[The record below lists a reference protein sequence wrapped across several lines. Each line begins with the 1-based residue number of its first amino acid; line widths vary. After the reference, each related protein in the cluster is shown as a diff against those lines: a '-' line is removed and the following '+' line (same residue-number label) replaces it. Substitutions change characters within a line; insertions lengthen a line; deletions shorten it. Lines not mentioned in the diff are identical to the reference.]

1 MSITGIISEYNP
13 FHNGHKYLIQKHKE
27 NFPDSYFIAVMSGN
41 FTQRGEIALVDKWQR
56 AKLAVANGIDLV
68 IELPFVFAV
77 RSAQYFAKGGI
88 DLLHKLH
95 CVDTICFGSEYT
107 NEKS

>member
-41 FTQRGEIALVDKWQR
+41 FTQRGEIALVDTWQNIGR
-56 AKLAVANGIDLV
+56 YEPQIQKEV
-68 IELPFVFAV
+68 
-77 RSAQYFAKGGI
+77 Q
-88 DLLHKLH
+88 
-95 CVDTICFGSEYT
+95 
-107 NEKS
+107 